1 MAAVNEHN
9 PDLLYA
15 DDDPL
20 VRRLRTLQW
29 AQAPDEVRQR
39 CWEEFSRR
47 ITQMTSSEQEAQD
60 QGAQQPS
67 AHVEERYPFSRRV
80 TEGRLAVA
88 QAWRRPAHA
97 TALYA

>member
-1 MAAVNEHN
+1 MAAVNDHD

-47 ITQMTSSEQEAQD
+47 ITQMTAEHEPAAQD
-60 QGAQQPS
+60 ARSGS
-67 AHVEERYPFSRRV
+67 VEERYPFSRRV

-97 TALYA
+97 TALCA